1 MEKAI
6 IFDLFTIDTIAE
18 ETGASR
24 PHLHDLYETNA
35 ALDLDMVIVIDKDHE
50 DGYGNIQLYSR
61 MYTAEE
67 FFTKYNVHPNMK
79 HEFTEAIRR

>member
-6 IFDLFTIDTIAE
+6 ILDLFTIDHIAE

-24 PHLHDLYETNA
+24 PRLHSFYEMNA
-35 ALDLDMVIVIDKDHE
+35 SLDLDMVIVIDKDHE
-50 DGYGNIQLYSR
+50 DSDGNIQLYSKL
-61 MYTAEE
+61 YTAEE
-67 FFTKYNVHPNMK
+67 FFTKYHVHPNMK